1 MELWHSSQDS
11 IRENSEEV
19 VILRSNESH
28 KPSLFLG
35 DTHMKRFIL
44 SASLV
49 AIAATTLAPDA
60 SANQLSVPSEL
71 SETATFHELVL
82 HNRDAR
88 NKR

>member
-1 MELWHSSQDS
+1 
-11 IRENSEEV
+11 
-19 VILRSNESH
+19 
-28 KPSLFLG
+28 
-35 DTHMKRFIL
+35 MKRFIL